1 MGGPEADASSPG
13 PPLQTQALSKK
24 IDELKAKQA
33 AMLAERK
40 RVTKDLRNCEK
51 RRKRLKANA
60 RRLSDEDLAEV
71 MRMREHTKK
80 WMKSRIINLEV
91 VRQARRRKKKRP
103 KVMKRQHEG
112 FLLFGIPVSLC
123 FQHSGFSCPFSCLK
137 TFPFPLL
144 LCRPFTWP

>member
-80 WMKSRIINLEV
+80 MDEEQDHQSGSG
-91 VRQARRRKKKRP
+91 ATSAKKKE
-103 KVMKRQHEG
+103 KTAKSHE
-112 FLLFGIPVSLC
+112 
-123 FQHSGFSCPFSCLK
+123 K
-137 TFPFPLL
+137 AT
-144 LCRPFTWP
+144 